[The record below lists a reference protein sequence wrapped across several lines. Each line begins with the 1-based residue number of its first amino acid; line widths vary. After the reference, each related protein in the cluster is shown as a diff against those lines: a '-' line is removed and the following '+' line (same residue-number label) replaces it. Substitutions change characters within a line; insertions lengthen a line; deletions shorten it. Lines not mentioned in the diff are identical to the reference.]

1 MCDDVYSWFGDA
13 VMNGW
18 SGICGVMGS
27 DLFVSVFVFVV
38 EVEVEVEGD
47 EYGDEDEDVLSSI
60 GLT

>member
-27 DLFVSVFVFVV
+27 DLFVSVFVFVFV
-38 EVEVEVEGD
+38 VEVEVEGD